1 MEKEK
6 AISVL
11 IVDDH
16 AIFRAGLRSM
26 LEEYPDI
33 DVIGEAR
40 NGLEAIFLVEKFR
53 PSVVIMDISMPK
65 MNGIEATAQITS
77 GYPDT
82 SIIGIS
88 VDAAGVNQKAI
99 QRAGA
104 IQLLSKEAA
113 GEELYEAICKA
124 VKNREPSKTAG
135 VLDVTGFP

>member
-1 MEKEK
+1 
-6 AISVL
+6 
-11 IVDDH
+11 
-16 AIFRAGLRSM
+16 M